1 MLRQR
6 RSNGFAMINAGHFID
21 SEFPARFRALIPAAL
36 KAAYVAVDDLYK
48 TEVIFQARSALAEK
62 GHAIHWAVDHQIER
76 LLKTRKLPF
85 DYRWISYERPTG
97 EYLQIRLPTATM
109 SISQLP
115 YPTNVPR
122 HAFFR
127 HNRALNNSPFLNL
140 PEFDDERQITGLPHL
155 ILAHGHQ
162 NLSFAYVGLPHWSN
176 SEWTYR
182 TPNLLNAPHLIVS
195 DESKVEASD
204 VEAVVTL
211 RDELSRWARD
221 NANDE

>member
-1 MLRQR
+1 MV
-6 RSNGFAMINAGHFID
+6 NAGHFID

-36 KAAYVAVDDLYK
+36 KAAYAAVDDLYK
-48 TEVIFQARSALAEK
+48 TEVILQVRSALAEK

-76 LLKTRKLPF
+76 LLKTLKLPF
-85 DYRWISYERPTG
+85 DYRWVLYERPTG
-97 EYLQIRLPTATM
+97 EYLQIRLPTSTM

-115 YPTNVPR
+115 NPTNVPR

-127 HNRALNNSPFLNL
+127 HNRALNNAPFLNF
-140 PEFDDERQITGLPHL
+140 PEFDNELQITGLPHL
-155 ILAHGHQ
+155 ILAHGYQ

-176 SEWTYR
+176 AEWIYR
-182 TPNLLNAPHLIVS
+182 TPNLLKTPHLVVS